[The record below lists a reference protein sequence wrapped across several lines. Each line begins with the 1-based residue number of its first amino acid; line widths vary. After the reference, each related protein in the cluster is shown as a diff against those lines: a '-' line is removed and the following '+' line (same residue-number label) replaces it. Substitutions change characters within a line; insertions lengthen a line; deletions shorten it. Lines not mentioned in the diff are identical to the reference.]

1 MYLDEPV
8 LSDDVC
14 SAKNS
19 YDAYYDEDIM
29 ICAGYANGEWNFM
42 TGRYFAVVCIQPGE
56 SQLQVPVR

>member
-29 ICAGYANGEWNFM
+29 ICAGYANGERIFCSIRVDI
-42 TGRYFAVVCIQPGE
+42 T
-56 SQLQVPVR
+56 QVP

>member
-29 ICAGYANGEWNFM
+29 ICAGYANGEIERIFG
-42 TGRYFAVVCIQPGE
+42 TCHFDG
-56 SQLQVPVR
+56 SHL